1 MPIVAIVGRPNVG
14 KSTLFNKL
22 IGQRKA
28 ITTDEMGVTRDLNY
42 GEVQTG
48 ATGFTLI
55 DTGGF
60 DPYLKD
66 DIALR
71 VREQVEF
78 AIDEAD
84 LIVCLMDGRAGL
96 TPLDRE
102 MVDRLRATAKP
113 VIYVINKIDTPK
125 QEPLML
131 DFMELGVAHVMPIS
145 AEHSIGL
152 DRLIDEIEARIPE
165 GKDKTEIEDETRI
178 AIVGRPNVG
187 KSTLVNR
194 ILGFERVIVTP
205 IPGTTR
211 DVVDTPFR
219 REDRAYRIIDTAG
232 IRRRSRISKRL
243 EVYSVLR
250 AIRSIDSSDVVILMI
265 DATEGVASQDA
276 RLGGLISRRGKGCI
290 IAVNKWDL
298 IKKDTYTMTC
308 YEEKIR
314 QSLNF
319 LNYAPIVFISA
330 MTGKRV
336 ERIFDLIDSI
346 SMEINTRVPT
356 SRLNRLVECKFSKA
370 HLPTY
375 KGKPIRIFYIT
386 QVGINPPS
394 FVAFV
399 NHPEGIKE
407 QQKRF
412 FVNTLR
418 EGLGL
423 RFAPI
428 RLWIKKKS

>member
-22 IGQRKA
+22 IGKRKA

-42 GEVQTG
+42 GEVETG
-48 ATGFTLI
+48 TTGFTLI

-84 LIVCLMDGRAGL
+84 LIVCLMDGRSGL

-113 VIYVINKIDTPK
+113 VIYGINKIDTPK
-125 QEPLML
+125 QEPLLL
-131 DFMELGVAHVMPIS
+131 DFMELGVAPIIPIS

-219 REDRAYRIIDTAG
+219 RGDKAYRIIDTAG

-250 AIRSIDSSDVVILMI
+250 AIRSIDSSDVVILMV
-265 DATEGVASQDA
+265 DATEGVTSQDA

-298 IKKDTYTMTC
+298 IKKDTYTMRG

-314 QSLNF
+314 QSLKF

-336 ERIFDLIDSI
+336 DRIFDFIDSV

-356 SRLNRLVECKFSKA
+356 SRLNRLVECKLSKA
-370 HLPTY
+370 PLPTY